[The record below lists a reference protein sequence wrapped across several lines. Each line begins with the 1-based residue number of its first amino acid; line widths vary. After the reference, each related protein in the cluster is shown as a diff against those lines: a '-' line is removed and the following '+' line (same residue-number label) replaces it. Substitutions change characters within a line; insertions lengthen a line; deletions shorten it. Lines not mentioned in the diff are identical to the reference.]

1 MFRPTSD
8 ILTTARD
15 AIFMELRELRLRIF
29 HPPRAAF
36 ALISRHLSSPSSMT
50 SDDLRER
57 SLRRRLGVV
66 CEETHVRA
74 TIDGIDLLRA
84 SPRGKPALKEEREK
98 KAEPFGRSRSY
109 ESYASVSAADRIK
122 NLREKEPVR
131 PRERPGKFRPSLLSC
146 PWEEEI
152 SRLFLPVVHCSF
164 VKLKQ

>member
-50 SDDLRER
+50 SDDLCER

-84 SPRGKPALKEEREK
+84 SPRGKPALKEAGEESRTLRK
-98 KAEPFGRSRSY
+98 IAFLWIIRLGVCGRQ
-109 ESYASVSAADRIK
+109 
-122 NLREKEPVR
+122 NKEP
-131 PRERPGKFRPSLLSC
+131 PRERTRTTERTSGKVPSLSPFLPLGRGDFASLPSRC
-146 PWEEEI
+146 P
-152 SRLFLPVVHCSF
+152 LFLCET
-164 VKLKQ
+164 

>member
-36 ALISRHLSSPSSMT
+36 ALIARHLSFPSSTT
-50 SDDLRER
+50 SDDLCETVPA
-57 SLRRRLGVV
+57 VV
-66 CEETHVRA
+66 CEETHARA
-74 TIDGIDLLRA
+74 TIDEIDLLRA
-84 SPRGKPALKEEREK
+84 SPRGKLALKEEREK

-122 NLREKEPVR
+122 NLGEKEPVR
-131 PRERPGKFRPSLLSC
+131 PSVRESSVLSC
-146 PWEEEI
+146 PGEEEI
-152 SRLFLPVVHCSF
+152 PRLFLPAVHCSF